1 MFLWYAWK
9 LHTFNK
15 TFDGRVQSSKGFY
28 GPISLSFIQLGVLDK
43 CEYLFGGHKNN
54 SSKFYVYFKYT
65 YMGSYQKTYMVHA
78 ILSEYIVRRPM
89 YSGRPFIPLG
99 HSSHMTEH
107 NCCVNVIGFCLAWY
121 LFCYPRHHP
130 SWVPLT
136 MAQGIVHRCENY
148 ISCSKRRRGGGGK

>member
-1 MFLWYAWK
+1 
-9 LHTFNK
+9 
-15 TFDGRVQSSKGFY
+15 
-28 GPISLSFIQLGVLDK
+28 
-43 CEYLFGGHKNN
+43 
-54 SSKFYVYFKYT
+54 
-65 YMGSYQKTYMVHA
+65 MGSYQKTYMVHA

-148 ISCSKRRRGGGGK
+148 ISCSKRRRRRKIVMKALPLLWLFALHYLILSEAFVALNSHNDLM

>member
-1 MFLWYAWK
+1 MPGNYTHLIKHLMDECNHQKVFTAQF
-9 LHTFNK
+9 HCHSFNWAFWTNVSISSEDTK
-15 TFDGRVQSSKGFY
+15 TTVANFMYILNIHGFVQK
-28 GPISLSFIQLGVLDK
+28 
-43 CEYLFGGHKNN
+43 
-54 SSKFYVYFKYT
+54 
-65 YMGSYQKTYMVHA
+65 KTYMVHA

-89 YSGRPFIPLG
+89 YAGRPFIPLG

-136 MAQGIVHRCENY
+136 MAQGIVHHCENY
-148 ISCSKRRRGGGGK
+148 ISCSKRRRGRRRKIVM